1 MVAEKKFNPT
11 ATQVRTFIADT
22 KFNGM
27 SEFEAFDSVFYDQ
40 VDLSQSIKK
49 YRINRMRSSL
59 LYKEIDKSISD
70 GFYGQLRQQAEQAG
84 INYLKKYNSMLDEG
98 DSFIRQSEGS
108 MKLKAFAN
116 QRALLESNPF
126 SVIENLNQA
135 TKPKEEKK
143 QDLLPT
149 EIEGKVFID

>member
-1 MVAEKKFNPT
+1 MATEKKFNPT

-27 SEFEAFDSVFYDQ
+27 SEFEAFDAVFYDQ
-40 VDLSQSIKK
+40 VDLSQSVKK
-49 YRINRMRSSL
+49 SRIRRMRSSL

-98 DSFIRQSEGS
+98 DAFIRESEGS